1 MESSTVPDHP
11 STSSVPLPFS
21 SQHPKASTPS
31 PPSKAV
37 SLAAERLLRGVDHV
51 EEAVLVSL
59 LLVDLR
65 DGRGHRHHAVL
76 VHQQEEGLRGV
87 QLQAAPGGGERGF
100 SLDYPVTASHDSTV
114 KWGKIDCVLA
124 FLGAEAKPV

>member
-1 MESSTVPDHP
+1 MRHRGEDCGELYGYHA
-11 STSSVPLPFS
+11 STSSKPLPFS

-37 SLAAERLLRGVDHV
+37 SLAAERLLRGVHHV

-59 LLVDLR
+59 LLIDFR
-65 DGRGHRHHAVL
+65 YGRGHRHHAVL

-87 QLQAAPGGGERGF
+87 QLQAAPGGGGRG
-100 SLDYPVTASHDSTV
+100 LLLGYLVTASHDLTV
-114 KWGKIDCVLA
+114 K
-124 FLGAEAKPV
+124 

>member
-1 MESSTVPDHP
+1 M
-11 STSSVPLPFS
+11 PLPFS
-21 SQHPKASTPS
+21 SQHPKAATPS

-37 SLAAERLLRGVDHV
+37 SLAAKGLLRGVDHV

-65 DGRGHRHHAVL
+65 DGRGYRHHAVL

-87 QLQAAPGGGERGF
+87 QLQAAPGGGGQGL
-100 SLDYPVTASHDSTV
+100 SLGYPVTASRDLTV
-114 KWGKIDCVLA
+114 K
-124 FLGAEAKPV
+124 